1 MPKLDQLEDQFFPG
15 NQIKSNQI
23 KSNQIKSEKLA
34 EIGQGIVVI
43 NTATGMM

>member
-23 KSNQIKSEKLA
+23 KLEKQLA